1 MAENFHLDLSLIPFV
16 VCISC
21 QFFSLVQGSHTS
33 KKSKNNLLCLLE
45 NRFQMMNC
53 QNRPSSNFSDNQ
65 DIIPSHSPNDGMD
78 VDSSIADSDHQY
90 SLASISIYSDEN
102 PEHFDE
108 ESLSSVADN
117 QRDFEEENPE
127 DEEEENRSDVHSE
140 SSGSLHDEMDLGSN
154 SDDDEAALEAAG
166 VREALEEAHLEEN
179 VIDGDVPYQYSVE
192 EQSLIIIDESENGSE
207 PEEEQ
212 EKATIEDEFLDD
224 EIEVGSEHSEQLE
237 IGNAA
242 FQYSTVAQSWFEF
255 SDSESETSS
264 DNEGK
269 LIGVSAE
276 GQSETSLGDINE
288 PTTDGID
295 DPIVIEDDSVDANE
309 DMVQHNDEESVVE
322 AAISIIDL
330 TSNLSAEENEERR
343 RNYEFLQSAP
353 VASSTSDSASSLTSS
368 GEAEFKRFIQ
378 RTREYEAGV
387 VGQEIAGN
395 QMDVPEVVP
404 VMVEE
409 QGVAGNGGDRLDVV
423 IANGGIQPQMLS
435 SQITYDWLHKHF

>member
-1 MAENFHLDLSLIPFV
+1 M
-16 VCISC
+16 
-21 QFFSLVQGSHTS
+21 
-33 KKSKNNLLCLLE
+33 LCLLE

-65 DIIPSHSPNDGMD
+65 NILPSHSQDDGMD

-90 SLASISIYSDEN
+90 SIASISIYSDEN

-108 ESLSSVADN
+108 ELSDAISSVADN

-140 SSGSLHDEMDLGSN
+140 SSGSLHDEMDLAST
-154 SDDDEAALEAAG
+154 SDDEEAALEAAG

-179 VIDGDVPYQYSVE
+179 LIDGDVPYQYSVE
-192 EQSLIIIDESENGSE
+192 EQSWIVYDESENGSE

-212 EKATIEDEFLDD
+212 EKATLEDEFLDD
-224 EIEVGSEHSEQLE
+224 EIEVGSEHSEHLE
-237 IGNAA
+237 IGNDA

-264 DNEGK
+264 DNEEK
-269 LIGVSAE
+269 LIGVSSE
-276 GQSETSLGDINE
+276 GQSEPSLGDIND
-288 PTTDGID
+288 PTTDVID
-295 DPIVIEDDSVDANE
+295 DPIDIEDDSVDANE
-309 DMVQHNDEESVVE
+309 DMVQHNDEEIVVE
-322 AAISIIDL
+322 PAISIIDL

-353 VASSTSDSASSLTSS
+353 VASSTSDSAASLTSS

-378 RTREYEAGV
+378 RTREYEARV
-387 VGQEIAGN
+387 DGQEIAVN

-404 VMVEE
+404 GMLEE
-409 QGVAGNGGDRLDVV
+409 QVVAGNGGNRLDVV